1 MALTALLLP
10 RVKQPFLAVAT
21 VLVLLLARL
30 QLLARLHLLAQA
42 LQVLAALQA
51 RLLLALRLVVLVPN
65 SVSGIKMT
73 HVLCVL
79 TKLAV
84 GATKMVRAVS
94 VVPLV
99 NHKAATVAL

>member
-21 VLVLLLARL
+21 VLVL
-30 QLLARLHLLAQA
+30 LLARLHLLAQA